1 MLALMHTRL
10 SQFWGASAG
19 TAWVLLPRSVHGKYG
34 TMLTPVAGE
43 ARIAVRLEGTRLL
56 QRVSQLRAR
65 TVATA
70 QGNLQNKEKKEK

>member
-1 MLALMHTRL
+1 MTMEEA
-10 SQFWGASAG
+10 
-19 TAWVLLPRSVHGKYG
+19 
-34 TMLTPVAGE
+34 MLTPVAGE

-70 QGNLQNKEKKEK
+70 QGNIQNKEKKEK